1 MKLIQQAMEDHYEG
15 LVDNEGTH
23 DLSDFQR
30 AVSDGVELEDMASDV
45 ASYEAAKRIENTL
58 SSKVNRGEDLTDEE
72 IYIAVETIGSL
83 YSNSREGFT
92 GFGFESYQDKNLDQ
106 KQKSRI
112 ALEAITN
119 QNADKAKTIKAKL
132 ENFGNGVSN
141 YFSWFTGS
149 MAKLRSDAN
158 DVLARVRDADETDF
172 KSGEVTDKRTL
183 LALQRGY
190 KTKPFNNYKDVLK
203 ALEGLIDSLKILS
216 SASKYESLG
225 SGEGSKYDLAKLV
238 TDMNSRVI
246 HKAEGTVTYDLN
258 PDKLT
263 GAILTARIP
272 DNSDNNYLMRN
283 LKANFVVQFNHDM
296 WNLTEKAGSGAVRSL
311 SKKECIQ
318 LLEDVIKHIDE
329 QERTF
334 RIYYKAA
341 KLGITDILKG
351 VGKTL
356 LLGLVG
362 GYNSLIFRGRVQD
375 INTKI
380 VYMNNAVL
388 RGMIAWAASSI
399 K

>member
-15 LVDNEGTH
+15 LVDNEGIH
-23 DLSDFQR
+23 NSAEFQR
-30 AVSDGVELEDMASDV
+30 TISDGIELEEMANDV
-45 ASYEAAKRIENTL
+45 ASYEAAKRIETTL
-58 SSKVNRGEDLTDEE
+58 AAKVNRGEDLTDEE

-83 YSNSREGFT
+83 YSNSKDGFS
-92 GFGFESYQDKNLDQ
+92 GFGFESYQDKTLTQ
-106 KQKSRI
+106 TEKGKI

-132 ENFGNGVSN
+132 ENFGNDVSN

-149 MAKLRSDAN
+149 MAKLRSDAK
-158 DVLARVRDADETDF
+158 DVLDRVRDADESEF
-172 KSGEVTDKRTL
+172 KNGEVTDKRTL

-203 ALEGLIDSLKILS
+203 ALEGQIDSLKILS
-216 SASKYESLG
+216 STSKYESLG
-225 SGEGSKYDLAKLV
+225 AGEGSKYDLAKMV
-238 TDMNSRVI
+238 TDMKGRVI

-258 PDKLT
+258 PEKLT
-263 GAILTARIP
+263 GAILTARVP

-283 LKANFVVQFNHDM
+283 LKANFVVQFNHDA
-296 WNLTEKAGSGAVRSL
+296 WSLTEKADSGSVRSL

-329 QERTF
+329 QEHTF
-334 RIYYKAA
+334 KVYYKVA

-351 VGKTL
+351 TAKTL
-356 LLGLVG
+356 LLGIVG